1 MYEGRKERK
10 KKGKKE
16 TPPKHPLR
24 LWSSECAD
32 IGSPTLHPA
41 VEMFIQL
48 YRCVDS
54 APVLAIICVTVLL
67 AKGCVCVTEDEDDE
81 VLEKKQLVEFYS
93 KLPAGPLVEV

>member
-16 TPPKHPLR
+16 TPQTPLR